1 MEGENSPSIFLT
13 SPPPKLLAKMKD
25 KLSSGENISEK
36 ELTEWICELEVMED
50 RLCRLGW
57 IAVGGESM
65 GK

>member
-1 MEGENSPSIFLT
+1 
-13 SPPPKLLAKMKD
+13 MKD